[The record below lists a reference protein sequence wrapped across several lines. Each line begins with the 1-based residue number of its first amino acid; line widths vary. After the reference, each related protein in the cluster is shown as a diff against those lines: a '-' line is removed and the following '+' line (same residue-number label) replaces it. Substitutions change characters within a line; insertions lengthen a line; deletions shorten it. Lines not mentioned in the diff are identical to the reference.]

1 MRRRC
6 WRGATRRV
14 SYAQRSGRLGGQ
26 AGASANPVR
35 RPSITWRHDS
45 IPFVEAAV
53 ARKLT
58 LDFLKTEAASGA
70 ALGLA
75 ALAALIVANSPWSA
89 DYFAWLKSYHAVQIG
104 PIRLEETIS
113 DWIKEGLMAI
123 FFLVVGLEIKYEIL
137 RGELSDPRKLATPVL
152 AALGGMVG
160 PALVYLALTGA
171 IGAPHQ
177 GWPIPLAT
185 DIAFA
190 LAVFG
195 FVGRG
200 LPSSLRVFLLTLAIV
215 DDLGAIAL
223 IALLFSQ
230 GLDWTPLLWAVGL
243 LVAGGLFA
251 HWRRVTAPFWVL
263 GFGLVWYLTVLS
275 GLSTSLTAVAFA
287 MIVPLTARKENK
299 QSPLKEAMHDLHPWN
314 AYLVL
319 PLFAFAKAGVS
330 FAGLSLDQALAPLVI
345 AIALGL
351 FLGKQVGV
359 FGAAWLASALRIGA
373 RPTDATWMQ
382 VYGVSLLC
390 GVGFTMSLFIGVLA
404 FPGAVDS
411 PEQIEVKLGVIG
423 GSILSAVAAAIVLGM
438 AGRRR
443 EADPAAKTPE
453 VAAIEGENA
462 QKLT

>member
-1 MRRRC
+1 MARRL
-6 WRGATRRV
+6 TR
-14 SYAQRSGRLGGQ
+14 
-26 AGASANPVR
+26 
-35 RPSITWRHDS
+35 
-45 IPFVEAAV
+45 
-53 ARKLT
+53 
-58 LDFLKTEAASGA
+58 DFLKTEAASGA

-75 ALAALIVANSPWSA
+75 ALAALAVANSPWA
-89 DYFAWLKSYHAVQIG
+89 PDYFAWLKSVHALQIG

-123 FFLVVGLEIKYEIL
+123 FFLVVGLEIKYEIV

-152 AALGGMVG
+152 AALGGMAG
-160 PALVYLALTGA
+160 PAAIYLLLTNL

-195 FVGRG
+195 FVGKG

-223 IALLFSQ
+223 IAVLFSE
-230 GLDWTPLLWAVGL
+230 GAEWLPLLWAAAALIAGA
-243 LVAGGLFA
+243 VAA
-251 HWRRVTAPFWVL
+251 HSVRIPAPFWVL
-263 GFGLVWYLTVLS
+263 GFALVWYLTVLS

-287 MIVPLTARKENK
+287 MIVPIKGRAEDG

-314 AYLVL
+314 AFLVL

-330 FAGLSLDQALAPLVI
+330 FAGLSMDQAFAPLVV

-351 FLGKQVGV
+351 FFGKQIGV
-359 FGAAWLASALRIGA
+359 MGAAWLASALKIGA
-373 RPTDATWMQ
+373 RPTGASWLQ

-411 PEQIEVKLGVIG
+411 PEQVQVKLGVIG
-423 GSILSAVAAAIVLGM
+423 GSILSAVAAAVVLGL
-438 AGRRR
+438 AVRRR
-443 EADPAAKTPE
+443 RIDPTALKPE
-453 VAAIEGENA
+453 VEPIGPKAG
-462 QKLT
+462 

>member
-1 MRRRC
+1 M
-6 WRGATRRV
+6 
-14 SYAQRSGRLGGQ
+14 
-26 AGASANPVR
+26 
-35 RPSITWRHDS
+35 
-45 IPFVEAAV
+45 

-58 LDFLKTEAASGA
+58 LDFLKTEAASGS
-70 ALGLA
+70 AL
-75 ALAALIVANSPWSA
+75 ALAAIAAVLVANSPWSA
-89 DYFAWLKSYHAVQIG
+89 DYFTWLKSYHVLQIG
-104 PIRLEETIS
+104 PLRLEETIS

-137 RGELSDPRKLATPVL
+137 RGELSDPKKLATPVL
-152 AALGGMVG
+152 AALGGMAG
-160 PALVYLALTGA
+160 PAAVYLALTGL

-190 LAVFG
+190 LAIFG
-195 FVGRG
+195 FVGKG
-200 LPSSLRVFLLTLAIV
+200 LPSSLRIFLLTLAIV

-223 IALLFSQ
+223 IAVLFSE
-230 GLDWTPLLWAVGL
+230 GVNWMPLLWAAAML
-243 LVAGGLFA
+243 LLGAVAA
-251 HWRRVTAPFWVL
+251 RRFQIPAPFWVL
-263 GFGLVWYLTVLS
+263 GFAAVWYLTVIS

-287 MIVPLTARKENK
+287 AIVPIKARRETH

-330 FAGLSLDQALAPLVI
+330 FSGLSMEQAFAPLVI

-351 FLGKQVGV
+351 FLGKQAGV
-359 FGAAWLASALRIGA
+359 LAAAWLASALKIGA
-373 RPTDATWMQ
+373 RPSGASWMQ

-423 GSILSAVAAAIVLGM
+423 GSILSAVAAAVVLAL
-438 AGRRR
+438 AGRGR
-443 EADPAAKTPE
+443 EADPAAEEPDVE
-453 VAAIEGENA
+453 PLQGHGV

>member
-1 MRRRC
+1 M
-6 WRGATRRV
+6 
-14 SYAQRSGRLGGQ
+14 
-26 AGASANPVR
+26 
-35 RPSITWRHDS
+35 
-45 IPFVEAAV
+45 
-53 ARKLT
+53 ARKFT
-58 LDFLKTEAASGA
+58 LDFLKTEAASGS
-70 ALGLA
+70 AL
-75 ALAALIVANSPWSA
+75 ALAAIAAVLVANSPWSG
-89 DYFAWLKSYHAVQIG
+89 DYFAWLKSYHVLQLG

-123 FFLVVGLEIKYEIL
+123 FFLVVGLEIKYEIV

-152 AALGGMVG
+152 AAIGGMAG
-160 PALVYLALTGA
+160 PAAIYLLLSGL
-171 IGAPHQ
+171 IGAPHE

-190 LAVFG
+190 LAIFG

-223 IALLFSQ
+223 IAVLFSE
-230 GLDWTPLLWAVGL
+230 GADWTPLFWALGLLAVGAVL
-243 LVAGGLFA
+243 ASRIRLAS
-251 HWRRVTAPFWVL
+251 PFWVM
-263 GFGLVWYLTVLS
+263 GFAAVWYLTVLS

-287 MIVPLTARKENK
+287 MIVPIKARREDR
-299 QSPLKEAMHDLHPWN
+299 QSPLKEAIHDLHPWN
-314 AYLVL
+314 AFLVL

-330 FAGLSLDQALAPLVI
+330 FVGLSMEQAFAPLVI

-351 FLGKQVGV
+351 FVGKQIGV
-359 FGAAWLASALRIGA
+359 FGAAWVASALKIGA
-373 RPTDATWMQ
+373 RPTGATWLQ

-423 GSILSAVAAAIVLGM
+423 GSILSAVGAALVLAL

-443 EADPAAKTPE
+443 VVDPAAAEPDVKPL
-453 VAAIEGENA
+453 EGQEA